1 MYGNTFMQGII
12 RFPNIFLPA
21 ASAFHD
27 IINTSTNPFMP
38 SGLFYLTS
46 LDRSISYIRDV
57 WLVFIIT
64 IFAEKIMYLMQTM

>member
-1 MYGNTFMQGII
+1 MVTLFMQGVI
-12 RFPNIFLPA
+12 RFPNIFLPT

-27 IINTSTNPFMP
+27 KNDTSTNPFMP
-38 SGLFYLTS
+38 SRLFYLTS

-64 IFAEKIMYLMQTM
+64 IFAEKIMYLMQTV